1 MHTKHCKCKVCHG
14 TKINYKPFRPGP
26 ESPSLDGDGTG
37 GKVKIV
43 KKGGIMP
50 NEYPKRNNE
59 ESKLQALFAGWLD
72 SQGILFNA
80 SMAGVNLGINT
91 AVTRHR
97 MGAKA
102 GFPDIMI
109 FEARGGYHGLAL
121 ELKAMGGNDK
131 NRKQRIWQEFLQ
143 ARGYKA
149 LIMPTNLELLEGLK
163 WLQDEVEKYL
173 KG

>member
-1 MHTKHCKCKVCHG
+1 
-14 TKINYKPFRPGP
+14 
-26 ESPSLDGDGTG
+26 
-37 GKVKIV
+37 
-43 KKGGIMP
+43 MP

-80 SMAGVNLGINT
+80 SMAGVNLGIRT
-91 AVTRHR
+91 AVARKR

-102 GFPDIMI
+102 GFPDIFI
-109 FEARGGYHGLAL
+109 YCPAQGYCGMAI
-121 ELKAMGGNDK
+121 ELKVKGG
-131 NRKQRIWQEFLQ
+131 RITPLQ
-143 ARGYKA
+143 QDWRFA
-149 LIMPTNLELLEGLK
+149 LIRQKYYAVIMPTNLELLEGLK